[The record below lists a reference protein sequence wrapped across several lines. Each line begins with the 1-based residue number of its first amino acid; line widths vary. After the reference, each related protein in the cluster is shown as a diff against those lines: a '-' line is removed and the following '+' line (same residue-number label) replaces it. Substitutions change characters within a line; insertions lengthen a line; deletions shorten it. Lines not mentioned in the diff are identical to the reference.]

1 MSSPFVFN
9 KKVDMCLAENTTVM
23 RLLFFNVPLVKV
35 TVGGKR

>member
-1 MSSPFVFN
+1 MSSRPS
-9 KKVDMCLAENTTVM
+9 KKVHMRLAENTNVV